1 MKKNTNKSI
10 FRKVAFA
17 LLTPLLFGACHNI
30 SRQVEAIDTESLLI
44 LIHEHDQQLRQE
56 LMVLQKAF
64 IAEQR
69 TELVDSIMM
78 LSEAMDS
85 VDNLNRAIVDSLLRK
100 GWPEG
105 LSEDGSHTLWLVID
119 HADVDFQE
127 RYLPLIEQQVERGT
141 ISASDYATL
150 ADRID
155 VKRQRPQRYG
165 TQTGYTQ
172 RGDQIFCYV
181 YPIANTEILDSLRLS
196 IGLDSM
202 HTYLSTV
209 SQTLGITVTLDPQL
223 TWERLSEIL
232 VSMTEEQDYPF

>member
-1 MKKNTNKSI
+1 MKKHTHKTL
-10 FRKVAFA
+10 FRKAVLA
-17 LLTPLLFGACHNI
+17 LLAPLLFSACNNL
-30 SRQVEAIDTESLLI
+30 SRQPETIGADSLLV
-44 LIHEHDQQLRQE
+44 LIHERDQQIRHE
-56 LMVLQKAF
+56 LMIVQRAF

-69 TELVDSIMM
+69 AELADSIMM

-85 VDNLNRAIVDSLLRK
+85 IDNLNRSIVDSLLCK

-127 RYLPLIEQQVERGT
+127 RYLPLIEQQVERET

-155 VKRQRPQRYG
+155 VRRQRPQRYG

-172 RGDQIFCYV
+172 RGDQFFCYV
-181 YPIANTEILDSLRLS
+181 YPVAHAESLDSLRLS
-196 IGLDSM
+196 VGLDSM
-202 HTYLSTV
+202 HIYLAQV
-209 SQTLGITVTLDPQL
+209 SQTLGTTVTFDSQL
-223 TWERLSEIL
+223 TWEQLNAQIAL
-232 VSMTEEQDYPF
+232 ITEE